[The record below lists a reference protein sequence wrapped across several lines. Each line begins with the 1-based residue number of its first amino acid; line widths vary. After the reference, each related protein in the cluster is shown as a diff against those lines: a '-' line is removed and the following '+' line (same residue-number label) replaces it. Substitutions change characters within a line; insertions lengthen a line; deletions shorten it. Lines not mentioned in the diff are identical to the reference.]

1 MRGRSRQKQSESR
14 PGQHH
19 QTQVK
24 TPSLAAARARA
35 GIRRRTRIV
44 MSKAPTRSRQTRM
57 ERMSPL
63 SVHVRVLFVHSL
75 LYRSMWNSRLC
86 STKREKIIQPAPRM
100 HCPSTRTNERT
111 NQRTRYLTHCPS
123 HRASWAVRFHSREE
137 DNAPSHSRSR
147 SHSHACMHTYLRLS
161 VSLSLSL
168 SVRARIVLRGF
179 PFGQTERAQVFHS
192 VPFIAESG
200 GIAFFAEQVL
210 P

>member
-100 HCPSTRTNERT
+100 HCPSTRTNELGISLTARVIVLLGRSDFTRGRRT
-111 NQRTRYLTHCPS
+111 TPRPIPVPAPIPMLACIPISVYLC
-123 HRASWAVRFHSREE
+123 
-137 DNAPSHSRSR
+137 
-147 SHSHACMHTYLRLS
+147 
-161 VSLSLSL
+161 LSLSL
-168 SVRARIVLRGF
+168 SAHALCSADSHLDRQSGLKFSIACLSSRNRAELHFSPSKSFLEYV
-179 PFGQTERAQVFHS
+179 
-192 VPFIAESG
+192 
-200 GIAFFAEQVL
+200 
-210 P
+210 

>member
-44 MSKAPTRSRQTRM
+44 MSKAHTCMRSRQTRM

-111 NQRTRYLTHCPS
+111 RYLTHCPS
-123 HRASWAVRFHSREE
+123 HRASWAVRFHLRTT
-137 DNAPSHSRSR
+137 PHPIPM
-147 SHSHACMHTYLRLS
+147 HAYAYLSSVCLP
-161 VSLSLSL
+161 VSLSAHALCSTD
-168 SVRARIVLRGF
+168 S
-179 PFGQTERAQVFHS
+179 H
-192 VPFIAESG
+192 
-200 GIAFFAEQVL
+200 
-210 P
+210 